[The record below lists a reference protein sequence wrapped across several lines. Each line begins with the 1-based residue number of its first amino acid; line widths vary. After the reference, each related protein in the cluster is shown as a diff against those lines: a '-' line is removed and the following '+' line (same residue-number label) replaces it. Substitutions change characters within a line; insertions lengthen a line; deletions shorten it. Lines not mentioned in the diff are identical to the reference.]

1 VNQRV
6 SDRSLG
12 SGDFAI
18 AFSTAA
24 SIRVKQARSRPAAYE
39 ALGGDAVSPLF
50 DRVLVA
56 AGEAVY
62 KSLLQAST
70 VQSKYGTAEA
80 IPIDRLRGLLTRK

>member
-1 VNQRV
+1 MKPMNASPHLAIVK
-6 SDRSLG
+6 DDA
-12 SGDFAI
+12 SG
-18 AFSTAA
+18 
-24 SIRVKQARSRPAAYE
+24 
-39 ALGGDAVSPLF
+39 PLADVVF